1 MRGNLVISGIIISL
15 FLIGILLATLTE
27 SFGEGW
33 LVGLGLVALAAA
45 ITAIT
50 IVIKMRK
57 K

>member
-1 MRGNLVISGIIISL
+1 MRGNLVVSGIIVSL
-15 FLIGILLATLTE
+15 FLIGVLLTTLTE

>member
-15 FLIGILLATLTE
+15 FLIGILLTTLTE

-33 LVGLGLVALAAA
+33 LVGLGFVALAAA